1 MLLDETLVFSE
12 EQAIT
17 EESASTNVVDQ
28 GAAGDA
34 YNSLWVVVNV
44 KEAFVGADYLD
55 VDLETDDD
63 SSFATA
69 KVLASVQAPA
79 SALTADKNI
88 MALRLPAGCKR
99 YIRLN
104 YVPTVS
110 LLEDGKTEGS
120 ISAGKVK
127 AFLTDM
133 APIGHK

>member
-17 EESASTNVVDQ
+17 AEAPSTNVVDQ

-34 YNSLWVVVNV
+34 YNALWVVVNV
-44 KEAFVGADYLD
+44 KEDFAGADFLD
-55 VDLETDDD
+55 VDVETAED
-63 SSFATA
+63 SSFADA

-79 SALTADKNI
+79 AALKAGENI
-88 MALRLPAGCKR
+88 MALRLPAGCER
-99 YIRLN
+99 FIRLN
-104 YVPTVS
+104 YVPT
-110 LLEDGKTEGS
+110 GTPTK
-120 ISAGKVK
+120 GKVK

>member
-12 EQAIT
+12 DQAIT
-17 EESASTNVVDQ
+17 TEDESTNVVDQ

-34 YNSLWVVVNV
+34 YNALWIVVNV
-44 KEAFVGADYLD
+44 KEDFAGPDYLD
-55 VDLETDDD
+55 IDVETDDD

-79 SALTADKNI
+79 SALKAGNNI
-88 MALRLPAGCKR
+88 MALRLPAGCER
-99 YIRLN
+99 FIRLN
-104 YVPTVS
+104 YVP
-110 LLEDGKTEGS
+110 EDTATK
-120 ISAGKVK
+120 GKVT

>member
-17 EESASTNVVDQ
+17 EEAPSTNVVDQ

-34 YNSLWVVVNV
+34 YNALWVVVNV
-44 KEAFVGADYLD
+44 KEDFAGATFLD
-55 VDLETDDD
+55 VDVETSED
-63 SSFATA
+63 SSFADA

-79 SALTADKNI
+79 AALKAGENI
-88 MALRLPAGCKR
+88 VALRLPAGCKR
-99 YIRLN
+99 FIRLN
-104 YVPTVS
+104 YVP
-110 LLEDGKTEGS
+110 EGS
-120 ISAGKVK
+120 VSAGKVK